1 MRNQTDVFP
10 RIRTKQHGILLRPPR
25 HMRRNAC
32 LQPIS
37 LVIIYRRKR
46 TKIVRAQSIQPPHV
60 CAAGAVD
67 HAIRLS
73 FVQMHRN
80 DPFAQSIP
88 VTAFPRCAAVRIQPV
103 KEKHEYFAAPDRG
116 GIVPERRFRPCFPRN
131 TFPAALMQQRGV
143 DLQPLFPQDRK
154 GGVMVFPLRFI
165 KKGTCQINV
174 HTRHPVTDFSVKSN
188 RRAYSDGGF
197 AVAPRAG
204 GADAAAYRA
213 ERKAAIFCAAV
224 RPPQTGG
231 VICLR
236 ADEPAAPFR
245 KCSALTTK
253 KRDIPSRFLIVLNR
267 CGNYTN
273 SMIAVSEASP
283 RRSPRGMMRV

>member
-1 MRNQTDVFP
+1 
-10 RIRTKQHGILLRPPR
+10 
-25 HMRRNAC
+25 
-32 LQPIS
+32 
-37 LVIIYRRKR
+37 
-46 TKIVRAQSIQPPHV
+46 
-60 CAAGAVD
+60 
-67 HAIRLS
+67 
-73 FVQMHRN
+73 MHRN

-143 DLQPLFPQDRK
+143 DLQPLFPRDRK

-213 ERKAAIFCAAV
+213 ERRAAIFCAAVRTPRAGGADAAAYRAERKAAIFCAAV
-224 RPPQTGG
+224 RTPQTGD

-236 ADEPAAPFR
+236 ADEPAAPTR
-245 KCSALTTK
+245 QHTVRSAEPQYFV
-253 KRDIPSRFLIVLNR
+253 RQS
-267 CGNYTN
+267 
-273 SMIAVSEASP
+273 AP
-283 RRSPRGMMRV
+283 RRRATSYASAPMNPRRRSANAARLQRKNGTYRPVF

>member
-1 MRNQTDVFP
+1 MRDQTDVFP

-60 CAAGAVD
+60 CVAGAVD

-103 KEKHEYFAAPDRG
+103 KEKHEYVAAPDRG

-174 HTRHPVTDFSVKSN
+174 HTRHPRYRFLCEIQSPCLLRRQVCSCPASRRRRRGSIP
-188 RRAYSDGGF
+188 RRAQS
-197 AVAPRAG
+197 
-204 GADAAAYRA
+204 
-213 ERKAAIFCAAV
+213 
-224 RPPQTGG
+224 
-231 VICLR
+231 
-236 ADEPAAPFR
+236 
-245 KCSALTTK
+245 
-253 KRDIPSRFLIVLNR
+253 RDILCGSPHPASRRRRRGSIPCRAQSRDIL
-267 CGNYTN
+267 CGSPHPANGRRH
-273 SMIAVSEASP
+273 MPP
-283 RRSPRGMMRV
+283 RR

>member
-10 RIRTKQHGILLRPPR
+10 RIRTKQHGILLCPPR

-32 LQPIS
+32 LPLIS

-60 CAAGAVD
+60 CVAGAVD

-80 DPFAQSIP
+80 DPFAQRIP
-88 VTAFPRCAAVRIQPV
+88 VTAFPRCTAVRIQPV

-116 GIVPERRFRPCFPRN
+116 GIVPERRFLPCFPRN

-174 HTRHPVTDFSVKSN
+174 HTRHPC
-188 RRAYSDGGF
+188 
-197 AVAPRAG
+197 
-204 GADAAAYRA
+204 YRFLC
-213 ERKAAIFCAAV
+213 E
-224 RPPQTGG
+224 
-231 VICLR
+231 
-236 ADEPAAPFR
+236 
-245 KCSALTTK
+245 
-253 KRDIPSRFLIVLNR
+253 IPS
-267 CGNYTN
+267 
-273 SMIAVSEASP
+273 P
-283 RRSPRGMMRV
+283 RLL

>member
-32 LQPIS
+32 LPLIS

-46 TKIVRAQSIQPPHV
+46 TKIVRAQSIQPSHV
-60 CAAGAVD
+60 CVAGAVD

-88 VTAFPRCAAVRIQPV
+88 VTAFPRCTAVRIQPV

-174 HTRHPVTDFSVKSN
+174 HTRYPCYRFLCEIQSPRLLRRRVCSCPASRRRRRGSIPCRAQSRDILCGRPHPASRQ
-188 RRAYSDGGF
+188 RRI
-197 AVAPRAG
+197 
-204 GADAAAYRA
+204 AAAYRA
-213 ERKAAIFCAAV
+213 ERKAAIFCAADL
-224 RPPQTGG
+224 T
-231 VICLR
+231 
-236 ADEPAAPFR
+236 PANGRRHMP
-245 KCSALTTK
+245 
-253 KRDIPSRFLIVLNR
+253 
-267 CGNYTN
+267 
-273 SMIAVSEASP
+273 P
-283 RRSPRGMMRV
+283 RR

>member
-10 RIRTKQHGILLRPPR
+10 RIRQNITAPHGTLIRPPM
-25 HMRRNAC
+25 HMPRSVC

-37 LVIIYRRKR
+37 PVIIYRRKR

-60 CAAGAVD
+60 CVAGAVD

-103 KEKHEYFAAPDRG
+103 KEKHEYVAAPDRG

-174 HTRHPVTDFSVKSN
+174 HTRHPCYRFLCEIQSPRLLRRRVCSCPASRRRRRGGTP
-188 RRAYSDGGF
+188 RRAQSRNILCGRPHPRKRATSYAS
-197 AVAPRAG
+197 APM
-204 GADAAAYRA
+204 
-213 ERKAAIFCAAV
+213 
-224 RPPQTGG
+224 
-231 VICLR
+231 
-236 ADEPAAPFR
+236 
-245 KCSALTTK
+245 
-253 KRDIPSRFLIVLNR
+253 N
-267 CGNYTN
+267 
-273 SMIAVSEASP
+273 P
-283 RRSPRGMMRV
+283 RRGSANTARLQRKNGTYRPVF

>member
-1 MRNQTDVFP
+1 MRDQTDVFP
-10 RIRTKQHGILLRPPR
+10 RIRQNITAAHGTLIRPPM
-25 HMRRNAC
+25 HMPRSVC

-37 LVIIYRRKR
+37 PVIIYRRKR

-60 CAAGAVD
+60 CVAGAVD

-88 VTAFPRCAAVRIQPV
+88 VTAFPRCTAVRIQPV

-174 HTRHPVTDFSVKSN
+174 HT
-188 RRAYSDGGF
+188 
-197 AVAPRAG
+197 
-204 GADAAAYRA
+204 
-213 ERKAAIFCAAV
+213 
-224 RPPQTGG
+224 
-231 VICLR
+231 
-236 ADEPAAPFR
+236 
-245 KCSALTTK
+245 
-253 KRDIPSRFLIVLNR
+253 
-267 CGNYTN
+267 
-273 SMIAVSEASP
+273 
-283 RRSPRGMMRV
+283 